1 MAREDKLA
9 MSKKLILNQIVEIL
23 KKELNPS
30 RIFLFGSQV
39 NGTARKDSDYDF
51 VVVTKTPKK
60 SSVDEMARVSILV
73 YDKVKVSS
81 DIFIYSEK
89 EFADWKD
96 EFSSIP
102 EVAMNT
108 GKELSF

>member
-1 MAREDKLA
+1 MN
-9 MSKKLILNQIVEIL
+9 KKIINQIVEIL

-30 RIFLFGSQV
+30 RVFLFGSQA
-39 NGTARKDSDYDF
+39 NGKVQKESDYDF

-60 SSVDEMARVSILV
+60 STVDEMGRISVLI
-73 YDKVKVSS
+73 YDTLKVSA

-89 EFADWKD
+89 EFAEWKN

-102 EVAMNT
+102 EVALST
-108 GKELSF
+108 GQEPSVL